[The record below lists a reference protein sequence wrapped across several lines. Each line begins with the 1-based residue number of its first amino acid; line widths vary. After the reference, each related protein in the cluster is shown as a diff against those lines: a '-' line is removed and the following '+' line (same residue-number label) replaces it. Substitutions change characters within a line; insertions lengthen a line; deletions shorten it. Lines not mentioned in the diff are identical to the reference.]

1 MCVMSGGVVLRVLE
15 GVSCGEY
22 FFSELFIMP
31 LGPGGLLKECLLQ
44 LFLPLLALFPYVFDD
59 FEQVIAYFELIY
71 FVVTTTIVSFQLV
84 LV

>member
-1 MCVMSGGVVLRVLE
+1 MSGGVVLRVLE

-44 LFLPLLALFPYVFDD
+44 LFFAAFSIISLCF
-59 FEQVIAYFELIY
+59 
-71 FVVTTTIVSFQLV
+71 
-84 LV
+84 